1 MSQSFL
7 LPESMKP
14 VFSLP
19 SQAILLSAD
28 SCLKLAVHHSP
39 RLQIA
44 SWKKLVIPVAVS
56 LAWRVALESHTNGE
70 TGSIKAGRS

>member
-14 VFSLP
+14 IFSLP

-44 SWKKLVIPVAVS
+44 S
-56 LAWRVALESHTNGE
+56 
-70 TGSIKAGRS
+70 